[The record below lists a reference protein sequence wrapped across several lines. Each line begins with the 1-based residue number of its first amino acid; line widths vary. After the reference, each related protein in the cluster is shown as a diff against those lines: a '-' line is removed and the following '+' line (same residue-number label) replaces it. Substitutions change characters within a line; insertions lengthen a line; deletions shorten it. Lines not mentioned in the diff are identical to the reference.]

1 LAWLVVLA
9 QKAVAEQQ
17 NQVFAD
23 LENDSLTTPALQ

>member
-9 QKAVAEQQ
+9 QKPVAEQQ

-23 LENDSLTTPALQ
+23 LENDSLTMPALQ